1 MATTVLALHGIT
13 SNGRSWGAVARELGP
28 DAEVIAPDQRGRAD
42 GASLPGPYGIARHA
56 EDALA
61 LLDERG
67 VDRAVVAGH
76 SMGAYVAARLAVDHP
91 ERVSAVVLVDGGL
104 PLPVP
109 EGADPDDL
117 LAATL
122 GPAKERLALTFEDT
136 AAYHRFWRSL
146 PAFTG
151 DEVTDED
158 LAEWADHDLVGEP
171 PELRSSVQVEAVRD
185 DGRDLIVDET
195 TRTAIERVSAPG
207 ILLRA
212 PRGLQ
217 DDENAFIP
225 LEQAAAFSH
234 PSIELREVEDTNHY
248 TILLG
253 LPGARAVADA
263 IRAAAL

>member
-1 MATTVLALHGIT
+1 MGAVLALHGIT
-13 SNGRSWGAVARELGP
+13 SNGHSWDAVARELG
-28 DAEVIAPDQRGRAD
+28 DAAQVVAPAQRGRAGSAD
-42 GASLPGPYGIARHA
+42 QPGPYGIARHA
-56 EDALA
+56 QDALE

-67 VDRAVVAGH
+67 IDQALVAGH
-76 SMGAYVAARLAVDHP
+76 SMGAYVAARLAADHP

-122 GPAKERLALTFEDT
+122 GPAKERLALTFEDR

-151 DEVTDED
+151 DEVSDSD
-158 LAEWADHDLVGEP
+158 LAAWADHDLVGEP

-185 DGRDLIVDET
+185 DGRDLIVDDA
-195 TRTAIERVSAPG
+195 TRTAIERVNAPG
-207 ILLRA
+207 VLLRA

-225 LEQAAAFSH
+225 QEQADSFDH
-234 PSIELREVEDTNHY
+234 PTIELREVEDTNHY
-248 TILLG
+248 TVLLG
-253 LPGARAVADA
+253 ARGARATAGA
-263 IRAAAL
+263 IRDLL